1 MTRSKTEPS
10 GADFFERLWFAP
22 VRVSAGLRRKGGGAS
37 LELAARID
45 ALLGSLPERAMAEVP
60 TEADWGPRL
69 LHGRT
74 IRVTPAL
81 LREMKEWLL
90 LLDLHR
96 MISERL
102 EADPEWADLRELLW

>member
-1 MTRSKTEPS
+1 M
-10 GADFFERLWFAP
+10 ERLQFAP
-22 VRVSAGLRRKGGGAS
+22 VRVSAGLRRKGGRAA

-45 ALLGSLPERAMAEVP
+45 ALLGSLPERAAVEVP
-60 TEADWGPRL
+60 SEADWGPRL
-69 LHGRT
+69 FHGRM
-74 IRVTPAL
+74 IRVTPGL